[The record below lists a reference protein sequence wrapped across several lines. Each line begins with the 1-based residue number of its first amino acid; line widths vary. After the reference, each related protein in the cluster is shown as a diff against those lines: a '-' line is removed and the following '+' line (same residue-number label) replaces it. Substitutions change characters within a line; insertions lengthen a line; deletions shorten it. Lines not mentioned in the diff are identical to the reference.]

1 MILKTI
7 EDARRER
14 KYLTVA
20 EVADYL
26 QLSVETVYMYARTGI
41 VPATKI
47 GKHWRFSL
55 DRIEDWMSRQD
66 AAEPAGG
73 LRVLMVEPDIQ
84 IAEAFKTWFSEAGCE
99 VYSVAS
105 REQAY
110 PLLNAKHFDLILLD
124 LMDPRLG
131 GLEALR
137 ELHEMK
143 PTAEVVV
150 AASRFDA
157 DVMNQALDIGPLTVL
172 RRPVAKADLLKLVEA
187 HKQNSAHG
195 PATPARMT
203 TDRFAVP
210 AARSTVFPSRS
221 SVEIETPVE
230 PAEAR
235 GTRVSSEAVYTI

>member
-1 MILKTI
+1 MILRSAD
-7 EDARRER
+7 EVRREK

-26 QLSVETVYMYARTGI
+26 QLSVETVYMYARTGV
-41 VPATKI
+41 VPAAKI

-55 DRIEDWMSRQD
+55 DRIEEWMSRQE

-73 LRVLMVEPDIQ
+73 VRVLMVEPDMQ

-110 PLLNAKHFDLILLD
+110 PLLDAKHFDLVLLD
-124 LMDPRLG
+124 LMDSRLG
-131 GLEALR
+131 GLETLR
-137 ELHEMK
+137 EMHQMK
-143 PTAEVVV
+143 PTAEIVV

-157 DVMNQALDIGPLTVL
+157 EVMNRALDIGPLTVL

-187 HKQNSAHG
+187 HRQNAAQR
-195 PATPARMT
+195 PAAAPPVL
-203 TDRFAVP
+203 TDRPV
-210 AARSTVFPSRS
+210 AAAAAPRPVATASRFDAR
-221 SVEIETPVE
+221 THE
-230 PAEAR
+230 PRAGAQTLAAEAL
-235 GTRVSSEAVYTI
+235 YTI

>member
-1 MILKTI
+1 MII
-7 EDARRER
+7 RSADEVRREK

-26 QLSVETVYMYARTGI
+26 QLSVETVYMYARTGV
-41 VPATKI
+41 VPAAKI

-55 DRIEDWMSRQD
+55 ERIEEWMSRQE

-73 LRVLMVEPDIQ
+73 VRVLMVEPDVQ

-110 PLLNAKHFDLILLD
+110 PLLDAKHFDLVLLD

-131 GLEALR
+131 GLETLR
-137 ELHEMK
+137 EMHQMK
-143 PTAEVVV
+143 PTAEIVV

-157 DVMNQALDIGPLTVL
+157 EVMNRALDIGPLTVL

-187 HKQNSAHG
+187 HRQNAAQRHSA
-195 PATPARMT
+195 PASVL
-203 TDRFAVP
+203 TDRPAAVP
-210 AARSTVFPSRS
+210 VPRQVPTASRFDATIHEPYADARAS
-221 SVEIETPVE
+221 
-230 PAEAR
+230 A
-235 GTRVSSEAVYTI
+235 SEAVYTI